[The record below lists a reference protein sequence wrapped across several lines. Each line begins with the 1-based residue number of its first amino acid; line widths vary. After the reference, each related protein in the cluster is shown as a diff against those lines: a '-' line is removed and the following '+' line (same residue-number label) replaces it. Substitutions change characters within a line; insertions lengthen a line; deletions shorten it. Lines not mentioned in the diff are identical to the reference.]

1 MKKNITFSLVIAL
14 MLSACSSPESGA
26 INGASFGSIF
36 GGALGGIIGGPR
48 GHDIGT
54 MVGLITG
61 GAGGAAVGAQQRSVR
76 RERALNRAEDE
87 RQRYEQGEALPR
99 QSRSALGKAKRNR
112 NRDLQNERYEAAP
125 IDVVSEPATT
135 SASPLQLRNLRFVG
149 ENGNQTIDRG
159 ETCQVVFELANSTG
173 RTINN
178 VVPYIHELNGN
189 EHLAISPS
197 TRIESIANGDAIR
210 YTATIRAD
218 NKLKEGTA
226 VFRIAVSTEE
236 EEFVTLRDFS
246 IGLGK

>member
-1 MKKNITFSLVIAL
+1 MKKNITSILVIAL

-48 GHDIGT
+48 GHNIGT

-61 GAGGAAVGAQQRSVR
+61 GAGGAAVGAQQRAER
-76 RERALNRAEDE
+76 RERALTRAEDE
-87 RQRYEQGEALPR
+87 RQRYEQTEPVQPQR
-99 QSRSALGKAKRNR
+99 RSTMRKRNR
-112 NRDLQNERYEAAP
+112 NRDIPNERYDATP
-125 IDVVSEPATT
+125 IDVANEPATT
-135 SASPLQLRNLRFVG
+135 SASPLQLRNLRFIG

-178 VVPYIHELNGN
+178 IVPYIHELNGN

-226 VFRIAVSTEE
+226 VFRIAVSTDE

>member
-1 MKKNITFSLVIAL
+1 

-48 GHDIGT
+48 GHNIGT

-61 GAGGAAVGAQQRSVR
+61 GAGGAAIGAQQRSER

-87 RQRYEQGEALPR
+87 RQRYEQGETQPQR
-99 QSRSALGKAKRNR
+99 SRSTMGKARRNR
-112 NRDLQNERYEAAP
+112 NRELQSDRYEAAP
-125 IDVVSEPATT
+125 IDVVNEPTT
-135 SASPLQLRNLRFVG
+135 SASPLQLRNLRFIG

-189 EHLAISPS
+189 EHLVISPS

>member
-1 MKKNITFSLVIAL
+1 MKKNITSILVIAL

-48 GHDIGT
+48 GHNIGT

-61 GAGGAAVGAQQRSVR
+61 GASGAAVGAQQRAER
-76 RERALNRAEDE
+76 RERALTRAEDE
-87 RQRYEQGEALPR
+87 RQRYEQTEPVQPQR
-99 QSRSALGKAKRNR
+99 RSTMRKRKRNR
-112 NRDLQNERYEAAP
+112 DIPNERYETTP
-125 IDVVSEPATT
+125 IDVANEPVAT
-135 SASPLQLRNLRFVG
+135 SVSPLQLRNLRFIG

-159 ETCQVVFELANSTG
+159 ETCQLVFELANSTG

-178 VVPYIHELNGN
+178 IVPYIHELNGN

-226 VFRIAVSTEE
+226 VFRIAVSTDE